1 MTPDFFHIKNEFLQ
15 QLIAV
20 TEEHMEDE
28 NFGVTELAE
37 KVGMSRSNLLRKVQK
52 LTGLSVSV
60 FIRQVRLNQ
69 AKVLLQDSSFNVSEV
84 SYKVGFNSTSYFIKC
99 FREQYG
105 YPPGE
110 EAKRSAERLEEA
122 IPEIAPA
129 SPPKQKESIW
139 PSLLIVAVITVL
151 GVIFFIAR
159 QGRLDS
165 LPLDLSFEKSI
176 AVLPFKNDSN
186 DSSNVYFVNG
196 LMEAVLNN
204 LQKMEDLRVVS
215 RTSVEQ
221 YRNQTKSIAE
231 MAEEMG
237 VNYFVEGS
245 GQKVGDQII
254 LTIQL
259 IEAPS
264 DRHLWSE
271 RYSKQT
277 LDIFALQA
285 EVAQDIADQIE
296 VIITP
301 EEQRRIE
308 KVPTQSLTAY
318 DYYLKGMEFT
328 KVKSFD
334 ALEKAISYFSKAIAE
349 DEQFAHAYASTAIC
363 YYYLDMFQADKL
375 HQEDLKQFADQAL
388 LLDNELPESLIAKGL
403 YYLQANE
410 YELAAEYMEKV
421 LAYNPNSAEA
431 YNFLSSIYNA
441 YLPDTQKYLQYA
453 LRGIK
458 LDRTRVDSATTTIS
472 YLHLANALAQSGFI
486 KEAEQYIK
494 ISMDYDPTNLFSE
507 YVYAY
512 ILLAG
517 DKNVPRTLDMLLQT
531 LRKDTTRLDVV
542 QEVAKVYYTM
552 EDYESAY
559 SYYDKFVN
567 AREMLGF
574 DIFITEDI
582 KIGFVMRQMGYED
595 RAAGFFDSYRQ
606 YAENDKSIYHDLSMA
621 AYFAVQGEMAKGIEH
636 LKLFSKQRN
645 YQYWFVLLMEDDPI
659 IHLLSVHPDF
669 TETMAAI
676 TARFWEDHNTFRRLL
691 EDEGLI
697 ESTSIKLR

>member
-1 MTPDFFHIKNEFLQ
+1 
-15 QLIAV
+15 
-20 TEEHMEDE
+20 MEDE
-28 NFGVTELAE
+28 NFGVAELAE

-60 FIRQVRLNQ
+60 FIRQVRLHR
-69 AKVLLQDSSFNVSEV
+69 AKALLQDSSFNVSEV

-110 EAKRSAERLEEA
+110 EAKRASELAEE
-122 IPEIAPA
+122 PVAPLA
-129 SPPKQKESIW
+129 QAVEKKPNGILRPLVALAVLA
-139 PSLLIVAVITVL
+139 LLVVVFL
-151 GVIFFIAR
+151 MAR
-159 QGRLDS
+159 KSRPAE
-165 LPLDLSFEKSI
+165 LPFEKSI

-186 DSSNVYFVNG
+186 DSSNVYFING

-204 LQKMEDLRVVS
+204 LQKIEDLRVVS

-221 YRNQTKSIAE
+221 YRHQSKSIAE
-231 MAEEMG
+231 MAEEMD

-259 IEAPS
+259 IEARS

-271 RYSKQT
+271 RYSRQT
-277 LDIFALQA
+277 LDIFSLQA
-285 EVAQDIADQIE
+285 EVAQAIADEIE

-308 KVPTQSLTAY
+308 KIPTQSLTAY
-318 DYYLKGMEFT
+318 DYYLKGMELT
-328 KVKSFD
+328 KVKSFE
-334 ALEKAISYFSKAIAE
+334 ALERAISYFDKAIAE
-349 DEQFAHAYASTAIC
+349 DEDFAHAYASAAIC
-363 YYYLDMFQADKL
+363 YYYLDFFQANKVHMD
-375 HQEDLKQFADQAL
+375 DLKQFADQAL
-388 LLDNELPESLIAKGL
+388 LLDAELPESLIAKGL
-403 YYLQANE
+403 YYLQAYE
-410 YELAAEYMEKV
+410 YELAAEYMQKV
-421 LAYNPNSAEA
+421 LLYNPNSAEA

-441 YLPDTQKYLQYA
+441 HMPDTQKYLQYA

-458 LDRTRVDSATTTIS
+458 LDRTSVDSATTSIS
-472 YLHLANALAQSGFI
+472 YLHLANALAQTGFI

-494 ISMDYDPTNLFSE
+494 VSMDYDPTNLFSE

-512 ILLAG
+512 ILLAR
-517 DKNVPRTLDMLLQT
+517 DKDVPRTLNMLLQT
-531 LRKDTTRLDVV
+531 LQKDTTRLDVV

-559 SYYDKFVN
+559 LYYDKFVN
-567 AREMLGF
+567 AREMFGF

-582 KIGFVMRQMGYED
+582 KIGFVMQQVGQQERGARYIE
-595 RAAGFFDSYRQ
+595 SYLQ
-606 YAENDKSIYHDLSMA
+606 YAEGDESMYKDLSMA
-621 AYFAVQGEMAKGIEH
+621 AYYAVQGEVEKGIAH
-636 LKLFSKQRN
+636 LKLFAQQRN

-659 IHLLSVHPDF
+659 IHLLSDHPEF

-676 TARFWEDHNTFRRLL
+676 TARFWEDHNALRSLL
-691 EDEGLI
+691 EGEGLV
-697 ESTSIKLR
+697 ESTSLTLR

>member
-1 MTPDFFHIKNEFLQ
+1 MTPEFFHIKNEFLQ

-20 TEEHMEDE
+20 IEEHMEDE
-28 NFGVTELAE
+28 NFGVAELAE

-60 FIRQVRLNQ
+60 FIRQVRLHR
-69 AKVLLQDSSFNVSEV
+69 AKALLQDSSFNVSEV

-110 EAKRSAERLEEA
+110 EAKRASELAEE
-122 IPEIAPA
+122 PVAPLA
-129 SPPKQKESIW
+129 QAVEKKPNGILRPLVALAVLA
-139 PSLLIVAVITVL
+139 LLVVVFL
-151 GVIFFIAR
+151 MAR
-159 QGRLDS
+159 KSRPAE
-165 LPLDLSFEKSI
+165 LPFEKSI

-186 DSSNVYFVNG
+186 DSSNVYFING

-204 LQKMEDLRVVS
+204 LQKIEDLRVVS

-221 YRNQTKSIAE
+221 YRHQSKSIAE
-231 MAEEMG
+231 MAEEMD

-259 IEAPS
+259 IEARS

-271 RYSKQT
+271 RYSRQT
-277 LDIFALQA
+277 LDIFSLQA
-285 EVAQDIADQIE
+285 EVAQAIADEIE

-308 KVPTQSLTAY
+308 KIPTQSLTAY
-318 DYYLKGMEFT
+318 DYYLKGMELT
-328 KVKSFD
+328 KVKSFE
-334 ALEKAISYFSKAIAE
+334 ALERAISYFDKAIAE
-349 DEQFAHAYASTAIC
+349 DEDFAHAYASAAIC
-363 YYYLDMFQADKL
+363 YYYLDFFQANKVHMD
-375 HQEDLKQFADQAL
+375 DLKQFADQAL
-388 LLDNELPESLIAKGL
+388 LLDAELPESLIAKGL
-403 YYLQANE
+403 YYLQAYE
-410 YELAAEYMEKV
+410 YELAAEYMQKV
-421 LAYNPNSAEA
+421 LLYNPNSAEA

-441 YLPDTQKYLQYA
+441 HMPDTQKYLQYA

-458 LDRTRVDSATTTIS
+458 LDRTSVDSATTSIS
-472 YLHLANALAQSGFI
+472 YLHLANALAQTGFI

-494 ISMDYDPTNLFSE
+494 VSMDYDPTNLFSE

-512 ILLAG
+512 ILLAR
-517 DKNVPRTLDMLLQT
+517 DKDVPRTLNMLLQT
-531 LRKDTTRLDVV
+531 LQKDTTRLDVV

-559 SYYDKFVN
+559 LYYDKFVN
-567 AREMLGF
+567 AREMFGF

-582 KIGFVMRQMGYED
+582 KIGFVMQQVGQQERGARYIE
-595 RAAGFFDSYRQ
+595 SYLQ
-606 YAENDKSIYHDLSMA
+606 YAEGDESMYKDLSMA
-621 AYFAVQGEMAKGIEH
+621 AYYAVQGEVEKGIAH
-636 LKLFSKQRN
+636 LKLFAQQRN

-659 IHLLSVHPDF
+659 IHLLSDHPEF

-676 TARFWEDHNTFRRLL
+676 TARFWEDHNALRSLL
-691 EDEGLI
+691 EGEGLV
-697 ESTSIKLR
+697 ESTSLTLR